1 MNMQFLNYR
10 DNFNRG
16 AQSSIIR
23 FNRKPPEQPLP
34 SPSVKPTPTYVEQTT
49 PNSIK
54 MKWGAPTWYL
64 LHTLA
69 HKVKDDQFF
78 RIRTE
83 LINQIIII
91 CKNLPCPKCAN
102 HATEYLS
109 KINYGSII
117 TKDDLKNMLFVFHN
131 EVNIRKGVPSFSYND
146 LDSKYSTAVTLNMIN
161 NFFYFFQDASF
172 NVNLIT
178 NKMHRNMVILSFK
191 NWLQENLQYFDL

>member
-1 MNMQFLNYR
+1 MQFLNYR

-16 AQSSIIR
+16 SQPSIIR
-23 FNRKPPEQPLP
+23 FNRKPPEPLNPQPLIN
-34 SPSVKPTPTYVEQTT
+34 PTNANVDNSNL
-49 PNSIK
+49 NSIK

-69 HKVKDDQFF
+69 HKVKDDQFY

-83 LINQIIII
+83 LLNQIIII

-131 EVNIRKGVPSFSYND
+131 EVNIRKGVPAFSYND
-146 LDSKYSTAVTLNMIN
+146 LDSKYSTAVTLNIIN
-161 NFFYFFQDASF
+161 NFFYFFQDVSF

-191 NWLQENLQYFDL
+191 NWLQDNLQYFDL